1 MRGSC
6 REDLVIRVTRHAAQ
20 RFRERGCPGAS
31 IDRSYATLTKA
42 VAGAVHEGGLIP
54 VDRNGCVTPIPI
66 NAHRTVFAVLEISG
80 PVEKPWGVVV
90 WTVLSEAMVLR
101 SYGHLVAVGA
111 SVCAA

>member
-6 REDLVIRVTRHAAQ
+6 RADLVIRVTRHAAQ
-20 RFRERGCPGAS
+20 RFQERGYPGAS
-31 IDRSYATLTKA
+31 IDRSSATLTRA
-42 VAGAVHEGGLIP
+42 VAAAVHAGALVP
-54 VDRNGCVTPIPI
+54 VDRNGCVVAIPI

-80 PVEKPWGVVV
+80 PIEKPWGVVV
-90 WTVLSEAMVLR
+90 WTVLSESMVLR